1 MIDVFKFDTERTKI
15 AARSMAGTDISE
27 HLTTLFDFTVFSI
40 YEYMQLFKDKFSVL
54 ELGVRE
60 GESTKTFLS
69 ALGLLDS
76 KLLSID
82 KEDCTAVARDAIAAG
97 KWWQIV
103 GDSRDKK
110 IAAKVEDGSK
120 MIVFIDTSHTESD
133 TEIEIENWKSK
144 LYEHGAFI
152 FHDTNCSNDN
162 ARGVIAPIERFVGF
176 KINEKNDAMHVGN
189 GFTVRHFP
197 NNNGLTI
204 VQKGI

>member
-1 MIDVFKFDTERTKI
+1 MIDIFKFDVERTKV

-27 HLTTLFDFTVFSI
+27 HLITLFDFTVFSVC
-40 YEYMQLFKDKFSVL
+40 EYANLFKDKFSVL
-54 ELGVRE
+54 ELGVRD

-82 KEDCTAVARDAIAAG
+82 KEDCTAVARDAIADG

-103 GDSRDKK
+103 GDSRDTKL
-110 IAAKVEDGSK
+110 AARVEDGSK
-120 MIVFIDTSHTESD
+120 MIVFVDTSHIEND
-133 TEIEIENWKSK
+133 TEIEIANWKNK
-144 LYEHGAFI
+144 LHEHGAFI
-152 FHDTNCSNDN
+152 FHDTNCSKDN

-176 KINEKNDAMHVGN
+176 KINEKNDALYVGN

-204 VQKGI
+204 VQKVI